1 MELGAKEKSKLVARP
16 PKFEIT
22 DVEDAYAFYVLVLGM
37 SEDIFFN
44 ADIPFLL
51 SVMAN
56 KNAYD
61 LWQSSVENKLRE
73 EAKK

>member
-1 MELGAKEKSKLVARP
+1 M
-16 PKFEIT
+16 
-22 DVEDAYAFYVLVLGM
+22 EDAYAFYVLVLGM

-61 LWQSSVENKLRE
+61 LWQSTVENKLRE